1 MIDLLDPSA
10 LPKESLSNGPE
21 TWGEAWRQ
29 AAATTDETMRVIE
42 NTNADYDALE
52 RAYDLRIA
60 EIRELTGQE
69 LANPMRVAS
78 EVDREMINIFAA
90 QAAGGGTVLP
100 SQVSRDYRRR
110 QEEEFNERA
119 RALADRFPGIEA
131 ILSKPIMEQRNQVM
145 REAEANA
152 ALAAQSPELG
162 LFGRISAQLAGG
174 LKGAALDPAQWGMAM
189 LGAGGSAA
197 KTVAGR
203 IGQTMLQE
211 GLINGS
217 QELLLQAMS
226 QERKREAGLEHGL
239 GDMLA
244 NAGIAA
250 TFGALFGGTV
260 QGGAELARIF
270 KLGEGGAEQAAR
282 VIEGRPEPGDVE
294 AVAKAM
300 NVELGPEKLDLLTR
314 SFEERVLDDAMV
326 PADGEAAQLRVF
338 EAAKRYA
345 EDPGSHPPPELI
357 ERLVADE
364 ATARDR
370 FSPEIYERMRAGDQN
385 VIDDVADALS
395 AGTIDDAAMRIEAAA
410 GRVDAASRE
419 VGNVAADLAPLIDPA
434 RLDAIARAR
443 MPVGPKPRQ
452 PQSLMDFIAAEGGIR
467 EDAGEL
473 QALGLSRK
481 FVPGRGALVRKN
493 GQSLDY
499 AREAAAQAGYFN
511 HLYGTADE
519 ATAQS
524 TVADLL
530 NLLDEE
536 SRGNKVYS
544 MADQQRIAAMD
555 AYKEQLAARDEY
567 REVLG
572 KFETAMR
579 EVAPDSGID
588 EAVLVRATDLMIE
601 ENLPPL
607 AAFDRAIL
615 EDEARFAEHMD
626 DIGQGYRD
634 DPAYEEIPFFDEPA
648 GTASGAGRAAGKADA
663 DGGAGGR
670 GANAADRDQSPGAG
684 EASPGSIDPL
694 EGQTIRPREA
704 PEPLDDAAERIADDQ
719 AGEIVEPARD
729 ANGNPENFL
738 DFVGVEDGDGNVK
751 IMSTAEALAMADEP
765 AFFADL
771 LEACKL

>member
-1 MIDLLDPSA
+1 MIDLLDPAA

-78 EVDREMINIFAA
+78 EVDREMIDIFAA

-100 SQVSRDYRRR
+100 SQVSPDYRRR

-162 LFGRISAQLAGG
+162 LFGRLSAQLAGG

-270 KLGEGGAEQAAR
+270 KLGEGGAERAAR

-345 EDPGSHPPPELI
+345 EDPDNNPPPELI

-364 ATARDR
+364 EAARTR
-370 FSPEIYERMRAGDQN
+370 FSPDDYERMFAGDQN
-385 VIDDVADALS
+385 AIDDIGDTFMAD
-395 AGTIDDAAMRIEAAA
+395 TIDDAARRIDAVAD
-410 GRVDAASRE
+410 RVDALADRVDQAGARAVAGSR
-419 VGNVAADLAPLIDPA
+419 ADVVDAEGVIIERAPEAGPA
-434 RLDAIARAR
+434 RPAARAPVAGDQRAPANTRASVDAI
-443 MPVGPKPRQ
+443 
-452 PQSLMDFIAAEGGIR
+452 
-467 EDAGEL
+467 
-473 QALGLSRK
+473 
-481 FVPGRGALVRKN
+481 
-493 GQSLDY
+493 
-499 AREAAAQAGYFN
+499 
-511 HLYGTADE
+511 
-519 ATAQS
+519 
-524 TVADLL
+524 
-530 NLLDEE
+530 
-536 SRGNKVYS
+536 
-544 MADQQRIAAMD
+544 
-555 AYKEQLAARDEY
+555 
-567 REVLG
+567 
-572 KFETAMR
+572 
-579 EVAPDSGID
+579 
-588 EAVLVRATDLMIE
+588 
-601 ENLPPL
+601 
-607 AAFDRAIL
+607 
-615 EDEARFAEHMD
+615 
-626 DIGQGYRD
+626 
-634 DPAYEEIPFFDEPA
+634 
-648 GTASGAGRAAGKADA
+648 
-663 DGGAGGR
+663 
-670 GANAADRDQSPGAG
+670 
-684 EASPGSIDPL
+684 

-704 PEPLDDAAERIADDQ
+704 PEPLDDAAEQIADVQ
-719 AGEIVEPARD
+719 AGEIVEPIRD
-729 ANGNPENFL
+729 ANGNPENYL

-765 AFFADL
+765 EFFADL